1 MSANNGKKIVLQG
14 IFDEKAFDRLKK
26 QGVKEAFVLEG
37 RPSLKAAEDSSQ
49 ELLKRGIKPVLISD
63 NMAGF
68 LFAKDMVKEVW
79 LSYQIADEKGAVCRI
94 GSLILGVLA
103 KRHKIPVNIFK
114 SSEKTKFMGKPDD
127 LFYFRGQRVAPSGI
141 KAYVP
146 LVEWVPQK
154 YISKRYE

>member
-14 IFDEKAFDRLKK
+14 IFEDKTFDRLKG

-37 RPSLKAAEDSSQ
+37 RPSLKAAESSSRQ
-49 ELLKRGIKPVLISD
+49 LLKRGIKPILISD

-79 LSYQIADEKGAVCRI
+79 LSYQISDEKGAVCRI

-103 KRHKIPVNIFK
+103 KRHKAPVYIFK
-114 SSEKTKFMGKPDD
+114 SGEKTEFMGKPRD
-127 LFYFRGQRVAPSGI
+127 LFNFQGKRVAPSGI

-154 YISKRYE
+154 YIDKHYE